1 MNVDQ
6 KGFAR
11 ALLFVVGVALV
22 GVVSYP
28 IFVRKM
34 GPSTQKTTTTSD
46 SALADET
53 ADWKVYNNTQQGFQV
68 RYPTEYEIFWDDE
81 ISQNEG
87 APFTI
92 RKIGSR
98 KGDYVFGFDNLPNF
112 LGGDT
117 GKMQTP
123 EEWNDNQ
130 IRLGNGHTKKV
141 IDGHIVYMSKYGAD
155 GSATHFRFV
164 KNASTYDMNWF
175 FIYGNEGIGDKI
187 FTTLKFVK

>member
-6 KGFAR
+6 KCFAR
-11 ALLFVVGVALV
+11 ALLFVVSAALV
-22 GVVSYP
+22 GAVSYS
-28 IFVRKM
+28 IFV
-34 GPSTQKTTTTSD
+34 KTTEPVVQNTPIVSD
-46 SALADET
+46 STLADEI
-53 ADWKVYNNTQQGFQV
+53 ADWEVYNNTQQGFQV
-68 RYPTEYEIFWDDE
+68 RYPIGYEIFWDDE